1 MERRTGVEFQEMI
14 TEIRKQLVQ
23 QDEEITDDLARK
35 LIEDYVLHNRG
46 AMMQHP
52 REARKLVDRIF
63 YSIRRELDILQPYIE
78 DEKVSEIMVNGIHDI
93 FIERSG
99 YIEKVDM
106 EFDSVE
112 QLEELIRRLAAKVH
126 REINELNP
134 IVDARLEDG
143 SRINAVYKNIALN
156 GPILTIRKFPQ
167 KAIDMEFLIRRG
179 SITREAASFLEM
191 LVKAGYN
198 CFISGGTSS
207 GKTTFLNVLSNFI
220 PNSERVIVIEDSAEL
235 QIKQISN
242 LIRMECKQANAQK
255 KGQIAMEDLIK
266 TSLRMRPDRI
276 IVGEVRGKEVVDMA
290 QAMNTGHS
298 SMSTGHGNSIQG
310 MLRRLESMF
319 LQAADYP
326 IEAVRSQ
333 IAEGIDVIIHLGRL
347 SDGNRKVLE
356 IGEVIGVADGEIQT
370 NLLFKY
376 RPSKG
381 LLATGNSLMHTEKLE
396 LRGLQYG
403 N

>member
-1 MERRTGVEFQEMI
+1 
-14 TEIRKQLVQ
+14 
-23 QDEEITDDLARK
+23 
-35 LIEDYVLHNRG
+35 
-46 AMMQHP
+46 
-52 REARKLVDRIF
+52 
-63 YSIRRELDILQPYIE
+63 
-78 DEKVSEIMVNGIHDI
+78 
-93 FIERSG
+93 
-99 YIEKVDM
+99 
-106 EFDSVE
+106 
-112 QLEELIRRLAAKVH
+112 
-126 REINELNP
+126 
-134 IVDARLEDG
+134 
-143 SRINAVYKNIALN
+143 
-156 GPILTIRKFPQ
+156 
-167 KAIDMEFLIRRG
+167 
-179 SITREAASFLEM
+179 
-191 LVKAGYN
+191 
-198 CFISGGTSS
+198 
-207 GKTTFLNVLSNFI
+207 
-220 PNSERVIVIEDSAEL
+220 
-235 QIKQISN
+235 
-242 LIRMECKQANAQK
+242 
-255 KGQIAMEDLIK
+255 
-266 TSLRMRPDRI
+266 
-276 IVGEVRGKEVVDMA
+276 MA